1 MIEHIDDYDL
11 LYGKERENKKP
22 KGFKFDMDTFENLID
37 GFNTETDIAVILG
50 VTAAELDAFC
60 KICYKGCTFESV
72 YRQLNAMSSA
82 MMRRAIKKHAEG
94 GNVYAMKL
102 MAKNYLGMEDDD
114 SKKTQAISISFKNDL
129 Q

>member
-11 LYGKERENKKP
+11 IFGAKRVNRKP
-22 KGFKFDMDTFENLID
+22 KGFNFDMDTFENLID

-50 VTAAELDAFC
+50 ATQAELDAFC
-60 KICYKGCTFESV
+60 KECYKGCTFESV

-102 MAKNYLGMEDDD
+102 MAKNYLGMEDDE
-114 SKKTQAISISFKNDL
+114 STKNQSVSITFKNDL

>member
-11 LYGKERENKKP
+11 LFGKGRENKRP
-22 KGFKFDMDTFENLID
+22 SGFAFDMDTFENLID
-37 GFNTETDIAVILG
+37 GFNSETDIATILG
-50 VTAAELDAFC
+50 VTAADLDRFC

-72 YRQLNAMSSA
+72 FRQLNAMTSA

-114 SKKTQAISISFKNDL
+114 SKKQQSITISFKDDL
-129 Q
+129 K